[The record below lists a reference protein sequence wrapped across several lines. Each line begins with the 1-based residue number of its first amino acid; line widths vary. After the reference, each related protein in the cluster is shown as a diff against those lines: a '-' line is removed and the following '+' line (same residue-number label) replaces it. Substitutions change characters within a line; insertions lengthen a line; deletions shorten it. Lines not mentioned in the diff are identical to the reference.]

1 MALVQAFMGNLSAWP
16 GMYHVC
22 SMVYMAFF
30 FVKIAQTLFNQD
42 VPLLMGQERKFK
54 E

>member
-1 MALVQAFMGNLSAWP
+1 MQAFMGNLSAWP

-30 FVKIAQTLFNQD
+30 VKIAQTLFNQD
-42 VPLLMGQERKFK
+42 VPLFLGQERKFK